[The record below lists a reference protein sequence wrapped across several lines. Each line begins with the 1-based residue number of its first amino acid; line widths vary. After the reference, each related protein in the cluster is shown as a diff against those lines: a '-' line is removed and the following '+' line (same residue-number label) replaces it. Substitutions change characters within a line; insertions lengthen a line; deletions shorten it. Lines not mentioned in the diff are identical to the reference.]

1 MDPRYQIQRL
11 KILYLARYLMN
22 ETNEEHPVS
31 IADME
36 RDLKGYGISAERKA
50 LYKDIEALRVFGL
63 DIITVGG
70 KRTRYYIGQRDFELA
85 ELKLLA
91 DVIASSN
98 FVTQQKSLQL
108 INKLEKLT
116 NRYDAKELHH
126 EFIVSDKP
134 KSGNETIFYSVDSIW
149 QAIDKNKKIRFKY
162 FYYDLYKKKDLKNNG
177 GLFEISPLSLLYEE
191 KNYYLLGYDDKANKL
206 KHYRVDRMLDVT
218 ISENK
223 REGAEIYT
231 KEELA
236 GYTKGVFGMYHG
248 DMAKV
253 TLRMTSNFNNV
264 IFDRFGIDTP
274 LQISDDRSHFDVTLP
289 IQVSKQFYGWVF
301 GLGKDVEILSLK
313 WVREELKQI
322 CNDVINSNK

>member
-31 IADME
+31 IVDME
-36 RDLKGYGISAERKA
+36 RELKGYGISAERKA

-70 KRTRYYIGQRDFELA
+70 KRTRYYVGQREFELA

-98 FVTQQKSLQL
+98 FVTQKKSIQL

-134 KSGNETIFYSVDSIW
+134 KSGNETIFYSVDNIW
-149 QAIDKNKKIRFKY
+149 QAIDKNKKICFKY
-162 FYYDLYKKKDLKNNG
+162 FHYDLYKKREFKSNG
-177 GLFEISPLSLLYEE
+177 CVFEISPLSLLYED
-191 KNYYLLGYDDKANKL
+191 KNYYMLGYDEKAEKL
-206 KHYRVDRMLDVT
+206 KHYRVDRMLNVSL
-218 ISENK
+218 SENN
-223 REGAEIYT
+223 REGCNIYT

-236 GYTKGVFGMYHG
+236 GYAKGVFGMYHG
-248 DMAKV
+248 ELTQV

-274 LQISDDRSHFDVTLP
+274 LKISEDRSFFEVTLP
-289 IQVSKQFYGWVF
+289 VQVSKQFYGWVF
-301 GLGKDVEILSLK
+301 GLGKDVEIVSPK
-313 WVREELKQI
+313 WVRNGIKDI
-322 CNDVINSNK
+322 CKDIIATNS